1 MIRFFISF
9 ANLISSALQLLVLN
23 KMLKCLFYQWQRIKI
38 VCFYYFLPLSLT
50 LSLCLRC
57 VCSDASLFLALLA
70 PCKYDLLNL
79 KTFRCGF
86 SAQSKCS
93 LGAAGCTWGKDNI
106 GLLLEP
112 ELYLFYSHQT
122 QLLLYACIVLSI
134 LNIRF
139 TGKLFSFVTLKRI
152 LLLQAQNL
160 HEFNWFFS
168 YENIRI
174 YTLRHKTLII
184 CEYLLRMFTN
194 VTSILRMQVNSQKI
208 YHIFKIVT

>member
-1 MIRFFISF
+1 MAENKISLF
-9 ANLISSALQLLVLN
+9 LLFSSS
-23 KMLKCLFYQWQRIKI
+23 F
-38 VCFYYFLPLSLT
+38 SHS

-134 LNIRF
+134 LYIRF

-160 HEFNWFFS
+160 HEFNWFFF
-168 YENIRI
+168 IW
-174 YTLRHKTLII
+174 
-184 CEYLLRMFTN
+184 EY
-194 VTSILRMQVNSQKI
+194 
-208 YHIFKIVT
+208 